1 MASTNVTDV
10 AYVKETVAGT
20 TPASPDFQRLPVTGC
35 NLAEQFTTAVSEALR
50 KDRMVDDLIIVDMDV
65 NGGIPFEL
73 TYEAFKPML
82 ISLLQGGA
90 AISTVAIADA
100 TDLSITASTKTLG
113 ATTTDFLTSNVK
125 VGQFIKIAGFTTAG
139 NNGLFRVAS
148 VAQHAVVLED
158 PLSSLVDEVAGDPV
172 DVTGLCYRN
181 GIAVPDS
188 YTFRKSFSIPGK
200 PEAIFYYRGCQ
211 ISGMT
216 FNFAT
221 GSILNGE
228 MTVTGLTAQ
237 GTTTALSGETIDEVA
252 DYTLLNSVSSITSL
266 RLEGLPSNA
275 FFSSLNLTVDNGAN
289 PQKGLAQLGARGI
302 ANFTLNITGTVELYF
317 EDLSVYNIF
326 KSSTGFL
333 MSFTLEDGDGNI
345 MVLTMPKTK
354 FETLTEP
361 VPGKDQFLMESG
373 SIRALRDSVTNCMI
387 QVDFF
392 PAA

>member
-20 TPASPDFQRLPVTGC
+20 TPATPSFQRLPVTGC
-35 NLAEQFTTAVSEALR
+35 NLAESFTTAVSEALR

-65 NGGIPFEL
+65 NGGVPYEL
-73 TYEAFKPML
+73 TFEAYRPM
-82 ISLLQGGA
+82 IVSLLQGGA
-90 AISTVAIADA
+90 PVATVAIADA
-100 TDLSITASTKTLG
+100 TDLSIVASTHTL
-113 ATTTDFLTSNVK
+113 ASTTTDFEAANIIQGMFL
-125 VGQFIKIAGFTTAG
+125 KISGFTTAG
-139 NNGLFRVAS
+139 NNGVFRVAS
-148 VAQHAVVLED
+148 VAEHAVVLED
-158 PLSSLVDEVAGDPV
+158 PLSSLADEAAGDSV
-172 DVTGLCYRN
+172 DVSGLCYRN
-181 GIAVPDS
+181 GIAAPDS

-211 ISGMT
+211 ISAMT

-228 MTVTGLTAQ
+228 MTVNGLTGEGTTSAISGESIAGVPEYTLMNSVNSLTRVRLTGLPA
-237 GTTTALSGETIDEVA
+237 
-252 DYTLLNSVSSITSL
+252 
-266 RLEGLPSNA
+266 NA

-317 EDLSVYNIF
+317 EDLSVYTIF
-326 KSSTGFL
+326 KNSQGFL
-333 MSFTLEDGDGNI
+333 MSFTLQDGDGNI
-345 MVLTMPKTK
+345 MVLTMPKVK

-373 SIRALRDSVTNCMI
+373 SVRALRDATTNCQI

>member
-65 NGGIPFEL
+65 NGGVPFEL

-125 VGQFIKIAGFTTAG
+125 VGQFIKIAGFTSAG

-158 PLSSLVDEVAGDPV
+158 PLSLLVDEVAGDSV

-345 MVLTMPKTK
+345 MVLTMPKVK